1 MDELWTNEMEAD
13 TIIHSLVLEMD
24 TFGQA
29 IILPSIFITFHE
41 YSYLWLG
48 NQDPFLGHLDLLR
61 IYSFLSRKSWS
72 SIVISWSITYILY
85 THIANFQTLLCDSS
99 DFLEEKKIRIL
110 AAQGDRTK
118 FLCKFISGWDIPLW
132 ILEKTKKSSFL
143 SILFSIDL
151 TTICFS
157 FSRLE
162 RKKHKIFSF
171 VLK

>member
-1 MDELWTNEMEAD
+1 MPLNGRALDQRNGGRYDNSQSRVRNGYIWTSNNSSFD
-13 TIIHSLVLEMD
+13 LYHLK
-24 TFGQA
+24 
-29 IILPSIFITFHE
+29 
-41 YSYLWLG
+41 
-48 NQDPFLGHLDLLR
+48 NQDPFLGLKDLDLLR

-151 TTICFS
+151 TTIDLF
-157 FSRLE
+157 F
-162 RKKHKIFSF
+162 I
-171 VLK
+171 

>member
-24 TFGQA
+24 SFGQA

-162 RKKHKIFSF
+162 RKNIKFSLSF
-171 VLK
+171 